1 MTRAAS
7 FALLAAGVAS
17 AAGAEL
23 PVAPPPR
30 EVRPDGTRVPAPDPE
45 PVKRE
50 DPLAVVDRI
59 VKNGKAV
66 GDRLAK
72 TDTGADTR
80 KTQDG
85 ILKDIDALLNPPDEP
100 PPPKPDENKDKEKDN
115 KDKKDEPK
123 DKDKPKEKGG
133 DDMPDPMNKKG
144 ESPPPQGGMKD
155 QPPKAGDMPMG
166 GMGGTD
172 DQPAGGDR
180 PKERR
185 PRQGGG
191 QPKQEP
197 AQPEKD
203 PAGKAGAGGQ
213 AKKEPAQKGGAP
225 DPKGGKPDD
234 ARTVLPP
241 EELVAKDVW
250 GHLPD
255 KLRQQATQYYK
266 QEFMPRYAELLRLYY
281 ASLAEKK

>member
-7 FALLAAGVAS
+7 FVLLAAGVAS
-17 AAGAEL
+17 AARAEV

-30 EVRPDGTRVPAPDPE
+30 EVRPDGTRDPVPAAE
-45 PVKRE
+45 PVQRE
-50 DPLAVVDRI
+50 DPLEVVDRI
-59 VKNGKAV
+59 VKNSKAV

-85 ILKDIDALLNPPDEP
+85 ILKDIDALLNPPPDDQP
-100 PPPKPDENKDKEKDN
+100 PPPKPDENKDKEKE
-115 KDKKDEPK
+115 KKDPK
-123 DKDKPKEKGG
+123 DK
-133 DDMPDPMNKKG
+133 DDMPDPMNKSG
-144 ESPPPQGGMKD
+144 DPMPPPKGGMN
-155 QPPKAGDMPMG
+155 DMPDPKNGMGG
-166 GMGGTD
+166 GMGNMNES
-172 DQPAGGDR
+172 PAGGDR
-180 PKERR
+180 PRDRK

-191 QPKQEP
+191 QAKQEP
-197 AQPEKD
+197 AKPEKD
-203 PAGKAGAGGQ
+203 PAGKVGSGGQ
-213 AKKEPAQKGGAP
+213 ASKAGGAMP
-225 DPKGGKPDD
+225 DTKGGKPDPSP
-234 ARTVLPP
+234 TGPPP
-241 EELVAKDVW
+241 EDQVVKDVW